1 MPDGPDQATHTVT
14 QSRSKSGRGSDRAP
28 RHPKGYWLDDA
39 VLLRELVPYLKPVGR
54 AKLQAL
60 GGRLAIPGPGRGSA
74 PPSPALAPDMSKPE
88 RAQFRLPVLAEL
100 RRQGNYALINA
111 IARRGGLTAV
121 ADHLGFQASRWA
133 QHLRAGW
140 TDFEW

>member
-1 MPDGPDQATHTVT
+1 MPDDHNQPPHTVT
-14 QSRSKSGRGSDRAP
+14 ESRSKTGRGSDRAP

-39 VLLRELVPYLKPVGR
+39 VLLRELVPYLKPVAR

-60 GGRLAIPGPGRGSA
+60 GGRLAVPRPGRGSA
-74 PPSPALAPDMSKPE
+74 HPSPTLAPDMSKLE

-133 QHLRAGW
+133 GLLGLTIA
-140 TDFEW
+140 